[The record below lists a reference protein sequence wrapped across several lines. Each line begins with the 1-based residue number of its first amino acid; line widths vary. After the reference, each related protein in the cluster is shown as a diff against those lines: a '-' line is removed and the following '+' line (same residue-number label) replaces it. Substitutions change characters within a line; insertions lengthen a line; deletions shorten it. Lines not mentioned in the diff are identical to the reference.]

1 MRRGGTQEKRDDMT
15 KKKKIIL
22 GIVIALAV
30 AIGVGAFLIRSSLQA
45 AMSMAQSATMSD
57 EDAAVKGEENDR
69 ITQEMQTDYEI
80 PEIEVTQE
88 IKEAVAVREMTLEE
102 AATKLLADEKAK
114 QAESAAQSAK
124 KII

>member
-1 MRRGGTQEKRDDMT
+1 MT